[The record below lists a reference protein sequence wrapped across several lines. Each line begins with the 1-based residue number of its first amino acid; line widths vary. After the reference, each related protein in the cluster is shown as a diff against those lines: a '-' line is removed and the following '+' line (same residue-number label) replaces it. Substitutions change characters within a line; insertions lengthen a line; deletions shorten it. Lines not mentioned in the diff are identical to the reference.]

1 MNNEKRLIEL
11 YDQGLE
17 KLRKEMCFEDVLD
30 QLRDMDIFLKD
41 TLFDDK
47 TKFLIKYDDRKVI
60 SLDINLGD

>member
-1 MNNEKRLIEL
+1 
-11 YDQGLE
+11 
-17 KLRKEMCFEDVLD
+17 MCFEDVLD

-60 SLDINLGD
+60 SLDINLGDQK